1 MVAVVVAVVVGVAV
15 GVVVGVVVAVGVGVV
30 VVVGVAVVGGV
41 VVAVGMTKKQF
52 RALRIKSGLTQAELA
67 KAMGVCRRT
76 ITAIE
81 TGDREV
87 TFKDRVAI
95 EYIASQRFE

>member
-1 MVAVVVAVVVGVAV
+1 MVAV
-15 GVVVGVVVAVGVGVV
+15 GVV
-30 VVVGVAVVGGV
+30 
-41 VVAVGMTKKQF
+41 VGMTKKQF
-52 RALRIKSGLTQAELA
+52 RSLRIKSGLTQAELA

-87 TFKDRVAI
+87 TFKDRVTI

>member
-1 MVAVVVAVVVGVAV
+1 MVAVGVGVAVAVAVAVVVAV
-15 GVVVGVVVAVGVGVV
+15 GVVVG
-30 VVVGVAVVGGV
+30 
-41 VVAVGMTKKQF
+41 VGMTKKQF

-81 TGDREV
+81 TGTREV
-87 TFKDRVAI
+87 TFKDKAAI
-95 EYIASQRFE
+95 EYICKG

>member
-1 MVAVVVAVVVGVAV
+1 
-15 GVVVGVVVAVGVGVV
+15 
-30 VVVGVAVVGGV
+30 
-41 VVAVGMTKKQF
+41 MTKKQF

-81 TGDREV
+81 TGSREV
-87 TFKDRVAI
+87 TFKDKAAI
-95 EYIASQRFE
+95 EYICKG

>member
-1 MVAVVVAVVVGVAV
+1 MVGVGVGVGVAV
-15 GVVVGVVVAVGVGVV
+15 G
-30 VVVGVAVVGGV
+30 
-41 VVAVGMTKKQF
+41 VGMTKKQF

-81 TGDREV
+81 TGTREV
-87 TFKDRVAI
+87 TLKDRVTI
-95 EYIASQRFE
+95 EYICKG

>member
-1 MVAVVVAVVVGVAV
+1 
-15 GVVVGVVVAVGVGVV
+15 
-30 VVVGVAVVGGV
+30 
-41 VVAVGMTKKQF
+41 MTKKQF

-81 TGDREV
+81 TGTREV
-87 TFKDRVAI
+87 TFMEKVVI
-95 EYIASQRFE
+95 EYICRGQR

>member
-1 MVAVVVAVVVGVAV
+1 MVGVAVGVAV
-15 GVVVGVVVAVGVGVV
+15 GVVV
-30 VVVGVAVVGGV
+30 VVG
-41 VVAVGMTKKQF
+41 VGMTKKQF

-81 TGDREV
+81 TGTREV
-87 TFKDRVAI
+87 TFKDKAAI
-95 EYIASQRFE
+95 EYICKG